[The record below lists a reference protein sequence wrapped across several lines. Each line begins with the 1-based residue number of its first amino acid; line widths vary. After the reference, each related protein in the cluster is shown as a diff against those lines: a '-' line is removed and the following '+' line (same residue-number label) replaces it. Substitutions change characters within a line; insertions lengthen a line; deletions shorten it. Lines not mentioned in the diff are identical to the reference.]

1 MPPPLESYA
10 TDARHE
16 RKHAGKPQNEPGTA
30 CWDACSALLRNRL
43 CVPLFLAGVF
53 DSEELHMLNRGLRNG
68 LSRCRLGC
76 HLGSRFGC
84 TLG

>member
-1 MPPPLESYA
+1 MDHKMSQKL
-10 TDARHE
+10 
-16 RKHAGKPQNEPGTA
+16 PGLV
-30 CWDACSALLRNRL
+30 ACSALLRDRI

-53 DSEELHMLNRGLRNG
+53 DSEELHMLNTGHRNG
-68 LSRCRLGC
+68 LSSCRLGCRLDC